1 MRGSTLLRILNS
13 VNTPRLMTQA
23 EFAKHRGVGR
33 SAVSNYKTKGL
44 LVFGEAEDGAV
55 LVDVAR
61 TEARLNAKV
70 DPTRGR
76 PTGAQGGG
84 GQEAL
89 PLEPAQAAGVSRQMQ
104 DVANVRTDLVR
115 QQVIEKQM
123 ANARRAGEL
132 VPVAEYEKRATE
144 LGRVVRERMQ
154 SMLRTMAERFAAE
167 KDPRQIVAVGALEID
182 RIFSELA
189 DRAEAGTLSAD
200 DLLEAELA
208 AEVAAQEE
216 VEEEDDGVEL
226 AEAV

>member
-1 MRGSTLLRILNS
+1 M
-13 VNTPRLMTQA
+13 
-23 EFAKHRGVGR
+23 GR
-33 SAVSNYKTKGL
+33 SAVSNYKAKGL

-84 GQEAL
+84 QEAL
-89 PLEPAQAAGVSRQMQ
+89 PLEPAQAPGVSRQMQ

-154 SMLRTMAERFAAE
+154 SMLRTFSERFAAE

-216 VEEEDDGVEL
+216 AEEEDDGVEL

>member
-1 MRGSTLLRILNS
+1 
-13 VNTPRLMTQA
+13 MTQA

-33 SAVSNYKTKGL
+33 SAVSNYKAKGL

-84 GQEAL
+84 QEAL
-89 PLEPAQAAGVSRQMQ
+89 PLEPAQAPGVSRQMQ

-154 SMLRTMAERFAAE
+154 SMLRTFSERFAAE

-216 VEEEDDGVEL
+216 AEEEDDGVEL

>member
-1 MRGSTLLRILNS
+1 M
-13 VNTPRLMTQA
+13 NTPRLMTQT

-44 LVFGEAEDGAV
+44 LVFGEGEDGSV

-76 PTGAQGGG
+76 PTTSQVGG
-84 GQEAL
+84 GQDAL
-89 PLEPAQAAGVSRQMQ
+89 PLEQAPPASAVSNQMR

-132 VPVAEYEKRATE
+132 VAVAEYEKRATE

-154 SMLRTMAERFAAE
+154 SMLRTMSERFAAE
-167 KDPRQIVAVGALEID
+167 KDPRQIVSVGALEID
-182 RIFSELA
+182 RIFTELA
-189 DRAEAGTLSAD
+189 DQAEAGTLSVD
-200 DLLEAELA
+200 DQLEAELA
-208 AEVAAQEE
+208 AEVASQDEAD
-216 VEEEDDGVEL
+216 EDGGEVEL
-226 AEAV
+226 AEAG

>member
-1 MRGSTLLRILNS
+1 M
-13 VNTPRLMTQA
+13 NTPRLMTQT

-44 LVFGEAEDGAV
+44 LVFGEGADGSI

-76 PTGAQGGG
+76 PTTSQVGGAQD
-84 GQEAL
+84 AL
-89 PLEPAQAAGVSRQMQ
+89 PLDQPVSSSPVSHQMR

-132 VPVAEYEKRATE
+132 VAVAEYEKRATE

-154 SMLRTMAERFAAE
+154 SMLRTMSERFAAE
-167 KDPRQIVAVGALEID
+167 KDPRQIVAAGSVEID
-182 RIFSELA
+182 RIFTELA
-189 DRAEAGTLSAD
+189 DQAEAGTLSAD

-208 AEVAAQEE
+208 AEVATQEA
-216 VEEEDDGVEL
+216 VDEEGDAVDL
-226 AEAV
+226 AEAG